1 MKPIGGGWV
10 AGRRERVASPPF
22 SVKPSI
28 PSRPQQQMEKWNQN
42 SLEHFRLNSI
52 SIHLQVIKHFNFIL
66 NMLRPSVT
74 DDGFCSL

>member
-28 PSRPQQQMEKWNQN
+28 PSRPQQQSEKWNQN

-52 SIHLQVIKHFNFIL
+52 YGISIHLQVIKHFNFI
-66 NMLRPSVT
+66 VT
-74 DDGFCSL
+74 I